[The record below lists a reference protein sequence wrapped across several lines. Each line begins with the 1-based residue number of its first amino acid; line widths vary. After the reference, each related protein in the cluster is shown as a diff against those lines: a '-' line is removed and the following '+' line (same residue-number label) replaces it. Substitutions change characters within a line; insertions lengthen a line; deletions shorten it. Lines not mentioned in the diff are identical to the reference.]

1 MYTNYCFCSELLQ
14 TGIHH
19 LPLEGNY
26 CKQNVWHTSKGL
38 YPLSTRLIKHWG
50 YDSSWFL
57 QLISR
62 QFLWRSLSKTVM
74 DISHLIIQKTTCG
87 SECDPYHS
95 TGSAGVFL
103 KTTCTWSIIAFY
115 GLLNSRYSSN
125 YATKDT
131 LKRCRKQF
139 GCHFEYAA
147 KVT

>member
-38 YPLSTRLIKHWG
+38 YPLSTCLIKHWG

-62 QFLWRSLSKTVM
+62 QFLWRSLQNSNGYFS
-74 DISHLIIQKTTCG
+74 SHNPENYSW

-95 TGSAGVFL
+95 TGVFL
-103 KTTCTWSIIAFY
+103 KTTCTWLIIAFY

-125 YATKDT
+125 YAAKDT
-131 LKRCRKQF
+131 LKSFCKQF
-139 GCHFEYAA
+139 GWHFEHAA